1 MSFPEKSLLPQT
13 QNRLSRVLL
22 LAVDLIIAAFVFV
35 LPFIMGGREAWGHWF
50 LISGALSLGVAWA
63 IYATVTGSRYF
74 VSWLELS
81 LLAGLGIAFFQLQPQ
96 TADTMSKYSAE
107 YSRLLPVWSQT
118 QPSNT
123 AEHWSTLSFTPVETQ
138 HAIWVFLAYAV
149 ILTVLFQRVRTVND
163 CTRLVKWVA
172 VSGVLMTAFGILQ
185 WNASDGR
192 FFWFYKHPFTDT
204 KQHLKG
210 AFTNRNHFAQFL
222 SLSIG
227 PLLWWLFRDVKRL
240 IGGDTNTA
248 TPAMLPNSPS
258 AATGKSPRRSSGKSG
273 GGRNKQS
280 VSSGRA
286 FVLPAS
292 AADRFLSLPVIVLS
306 VCIACVGI
314 AVLMSLSRGGMIAT
328 AAAALIA
335 FVGLW
340 RGFNLGGAMAG
351 LVLGG
356 GVLFLSLL
364 ALVDQEQ
371 VQTRV
376 DQLISNDVEQVD
388 GGGVRRAIWAADA
401 KAIQQFPW
409 FGTGVGSH
417 RDVYTI
423 YMDDY
428 ADFATFEMTHAE
440 SSYVHLALE
449 AGFVG
454 VGCIVLTLLWFL
466 GRLLYGYLRSTS
478 ATGQSLA
485 VAVAASAAAGV
496 LHAVTDFIWYVPAIV
511 VISLVLVVVG
521 LKSISRGF
529 ETASAS
535 RGMWFPRIG
544 WAAMGGFCLLGL
556 VHVQPELQ
564 ARITGEQHWYASLRT
579 AFRVESD
586 ETYEDFEPGEFIEL
600 ETKQVELTPEAK
612 AELAIQEA
620 AREREA
626 KLKFHQE
633 RISHLSK
640 SIAACPDQH
649 RVKLA
654 LAEQLLQL
662 FDLMQAKSEN
672 PFPLNMMRD
681 TVLNGGFTSSAETR
695 EWLQRTCGKRVNLLL
710 LADKLARESLA
721 ACPVQGYAYLSLLET
736 GFVHDNTG
744 TQPLIDQAL
753 LVRGHDPRVSFVA
766 GREALTKGDQV
777 AAIEMWDSVF
787 HSSRYFRLNI
797 LSLLA
802 GQAPVEF
809 FIKQF
814 HPNAEELK
822 DLRDIYQVLER
833 ERDYKVALAELCRVI
848 PQEAPAIED
857 EDERL
862 KEMLLA
868 CAAARYLKNS
878 DLAVDLFHQTIKDF
892 PTAYDAHYGLGV
904 TLYELERYAEAV
916 EHLKWCHE
924 WDPGNEWVPQMIGWA
939 RRAMREINAEKEERL
954 TKL

>member
-1 MSFPEKSLLPQT
+1 MSFRENSLLPKPP
-13 QNRLSRVLL
+13 SRASQVLL
-22 LAVDLIIAAFVFV
+22 LAVDLIIAALVFV

-50 LISGALSLGVAWA
+50 LISASLLLGVAWA

-74 VSWLELS
+74 VSWLELA

-96 TADTMSKYSAE
+96 SADTMAGYSGE

-118 QPSNT
+118 QPT
-123 AEHWSTLSFTPVETQ
+123 GTPEQWSTLSFTPVETE

-149 ILTVLFQRVRTVND
+149 ILTVLFQRVRNAAD
-163 CTRLVKWVA
+163 CMRLIKWVA
-172 VSGVLMTAFGILQ
+172 ISGVLMTGFGILQ
-185 WNASDGR
+185 WNTSDGR
-192 FFWFYKHPFTDT
+192 FFWFYEHPFTDT
-204 KQHLKG
+204 TQHLKG

-240 IGGDTNTA
+240 IGGDETA
-248 TPAMLPNSPS
+248 PS
-258 AATGKSPRRSSGKSG
+258 ATEVAAPAARSSNRSAGKRTGS
-273 GGRNKQS
+273 RRKPS

-292 AADRFLSLPVIVLS
+292 AADRFLSLPVIALS
-306 VCIACVGI
+306 VCVACVGI

-335 FVGLW
+335 LVGLW

-364 ALVDQEQ
+364 ALVDQEE

-376 DQLISNDVEQVD
+376 DQLISTDAEQVD
-388 GGGVRRAIWAADA
+388 AGGVRRAIWAADA

-449 AGFVG
+449 TGFVG
-454 VGCIVLTLLWFL
+454 VGCVVLTLLWFL

-478 ATGQSLA
+478 PTGQSLA
-485 VAVAASAAAGV
+485 VAVAASAAAAT

-521 LKSISRGF
+521 LKSVSRGF
-529 ETASAS
+529 ETAAAA
-535 RGMWFPRIG
+535 RGIWFPRIG

-564 ARITGEQHWYASLRT
+564 SRIAGEHHWYASLRT

-586 ETYEDFEPGEFIEL
+586 DQFEDLEAGEFIEL
-600 ETKQVELTPEAK
+600 ETKQVELTAEAK
-612 AELAIQEA
+612 AADVAKNA
-620 AREREA
+620 ALERA
-626 KLKFHQE
+626 AQLKFHQE

-662 FDLMQAKSEN
+662 FDLMQSKSEN
-672 PFPLNMMRD
+672 PFPLNMVRD
-681 TVLNGGFTSSAETR
+681 TATNGGFASAAEAR
-695 EWLQRTCGKRVNLLL
+695 EWLQRTCGKRLNLLL

-721 ACPVQGYAYLSLLET
+721 ACPIQGHAYLSLLET
-736 GFVHDNTG
+736 NFIHDTG
-744 TQPLIDQAL
+744 SNQPLIDQAL

-766 GREALTKGDQV
+766 GREALTKGDQT
-777 AAIEMWDSVF
+777 AAIKMWDSVF

-802 GQAPVEF
+802 AQAPVEF
-809 FIKQF
+809 FIQQF

-822 DLRDIYQVLER
+822 DLRDVYQVLER

-862 KEMLLA
+862 QEMLLA

-878 DLAVDLFHQTIKDF
+878 ELAVDLFQQTITDF

-904 TLYELERYAEAV
+904 TLYELERYEEAV
-916 EHLKWCHE
+916 QHLKWCHD
-924 WDPGNEWVPQMIGWA
+924 WDPGNEWVPQMISWA
-939 RRAMREINAEKEERL
+939 RQAMRKIEEENEERL
-954 TKL
+954 TRL